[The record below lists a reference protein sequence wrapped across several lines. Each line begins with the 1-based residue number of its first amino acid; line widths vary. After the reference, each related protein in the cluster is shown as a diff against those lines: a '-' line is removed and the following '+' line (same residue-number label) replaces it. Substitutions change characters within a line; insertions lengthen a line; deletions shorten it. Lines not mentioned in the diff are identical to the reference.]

1 MAEPESS
8 VPPAEDKEEEK
19 APEPKMDLMGAPHRE
34 HTAPIPRLTP
44 SRAHTPLSAN
54 RRDDRGKG

>member
-19 APEPKMDLMGAPHRE
+19 APEPKMDLMGAPHR
-34 HTAPIPRLTP
+34 
-44 SRAHTPLSAN
+44 
-54 RRDDRGKG
+54 